1 MWYNRLNEFLKLKG
15 YTNNDD
21 CPCVFIKKS
30 STGFCIIS
38 VYVDDLN
45 IIGNGPDI
53 NEARHHLKTEFE
65 MKDLGQTKFCLGLQL
80 EHFHSGIFI
89 YQAAYVQKILEK
101 FNMDKSYPTKTP
113 MVVRS
118 LDIEKDPFRPREEE
132 EEILGPHVPYLSA
145 IGALMYLAN
154 STRPDIVFAVNLLA
168 RHSAAPTKRHW
179 IGVKTVLR
187 YLNGTRDLGLF
198 YNKNQDPSLLGYT
211 DAGYLSDPHNGRS
224 QTGFVFLQGGTTISW
239 KSTKQTLVSTSTNH
253 SEIIALYEASRECV
267 WLRRMINHI
276 IQSCGIGAI
285 ETPTIIFEDNSAC
298 VTQMESGYIKS
309 NMTKH
314 IIPKLFY
321 PHELQKNGEIEILQ
335 TKSCDNLAD
344 LFTKSLPYSSF
355 RKCVEGIGM
364 KRLRD
369 LQGSGGESNKI

>member
-1 MWYNRLNEFLKLKG
+1 LYH
-15 YTNNDD
+15 T
-21 CPCVFIKKS
+21 
-30 STGFCIIS
+30 

-45 IIGNGPDI
+45 IIGSETDI

-65 MKDLGQTKFCLGLQL
+65 MKDLGKTKYCLGLQL
-80 EHFHSGIFI
+80 DHLPNGIFV
-89 YQAAYVQKILEK
+89 YQSAYIDKILKK
-101 FNMDKSYPTKTP
+101 FNMDKAYPIKTP

-118 LDIEKDPFRPREEE
+118 LDIEKDPFRPRRKEEDV
-132 EEILGPHVPYLSA
+132 LGPQVPYLSA

-154 STRPDIVFAVNLLA
+154 NTRPDIEFAINLLA
-168 RHSAAPTKRHW
+168 RHSVAPTKRHW
-179 IGVKTVLR
+179 VGVKSIFR

-198 YNKNQDPSLLGYT
+198 YSRSQNPNLIGYI

-224 QTGFVFLQGGTTISW
+224 QIGFVFMQGSTAISW

-253 SEIIALYEASRECV
+253 SEIIALYEASHECV

-276 IQSCGIGAI
+276 IQSCGIGTVD
-285 ETPTIIFEDNSAC
+285 TPTIIFQDNSAC
-298 VTQMESGYIKS
+298 VAQMESGYIKS

-335 TKSCDNLAD
+335 TKSCDDLAD

-355 RKCVEGIGM
+355 SKCVKGIGM
-364 KRLRD
+364 RRLRD
-369 LQGSGGESNKI
+369 LQKSGGESH